1 MLRLTY
7 DQLQTIYK
15 HGQRVGSA
23 RNWADL
29 VKTVHLSFK
38 MVQVGLEMY
47 NKCIFTIT
55 NIYYIH
61 FDCFETLELGLKRLK
76 STKLKA

>member
-38 MVQVGLEMY
+38 RIPVGLEMCSGGQ
-47 NKCIFTIT
+47 KQ
-55 NIYYIH
+55 
-61 FDCFETLELGLKRLK
+61 GLF
-76 STKLKA
+76 